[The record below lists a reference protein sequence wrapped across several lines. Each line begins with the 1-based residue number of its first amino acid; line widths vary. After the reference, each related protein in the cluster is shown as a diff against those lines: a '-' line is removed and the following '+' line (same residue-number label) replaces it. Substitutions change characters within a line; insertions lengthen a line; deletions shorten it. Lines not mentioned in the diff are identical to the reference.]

1 MVVLNW
7 YIYLFSCY
15 MKSRLLNI
23 KKPVLAGVK
32 VTYACNLKC
41 KHCPFWSKQEES
53 LSFSQVK
60 ESFKDLYELGAR
72 VVIIEGGEPFLW
84 KDNGYDIKDIVKE
97 AKKFFFTVGITTN
110 GTFPMEVDSDIIWV
124 SIDGLKETHDRMRG
138 ESFEKIMAN
147 LENCSHPRVYAHI
160 TINSVNWEEVPE
172 LVEFI
177 SSKVKGIT
185 IQFHYPYN
193 GGQDKLFLPFSER
206 RKVLC
211 NLIKMKKGGLPI
223 ANSYACLQALKD
235 NRWKCHSWM
244 IASVGPDGKIT
255 QGCYVKNRGEIS
267 CEKCGFSAHTEISL
281 AYSGMIEPLRVGNT
295 IFGPKRRER
304 IQAYGQD

>member
-1 MVVLNW
+1 V
-7 YIYLFSCY
+7 
-15 MKSRLLNI
+15 KSRLLNI

-32 VTYACNLKC
+32 ITHVCNLKC
-41 KHCPFWSKQEES
+41 KHCPFWSKQAGS

-60 ESFKDLYELGAR
+60 ESFKNLYDIGAR

-84 KDNGYDIKDIVKE
+84 KDNGCDIRDIVKE
-97 AKKFFFTVGITTN
+97 ARKLFFSVGITTN
-110 GTFPMEVDSDIIWV
+110 GTFPLEVDSDIIWV
-124 SIDGLKETHDRMRG
+124 SIDGLKETHDQIRG

-147 LENCSHPRVYAHI
+147 LENCSHPNVYAHI
-160 TINSVNWEEVPE
+160 TINSVNREEVPE

-177 SSKVKGIT
+177 SSKVRGIT
-185 IQFHYPYN
+185 IQFHYPYD
-193 GGQDKLFLPFSER
+193 GVEDKLFLPFSQR
-206 RKVLC
+206 HKILDS
-211 NLIKMKKGGLPI
+211 LIKMKRDGFPI
-223 ANSYACLQALKD
+223 ANSYACLRALKD

-281 AYSGMIEPLRVGNT
+281 AYSGVIEALRVGNK
-295 IFGPKRRER
+295 IFGPKRRG
-304 IQAYGQD
+304 QAHAQSGLNSPSSTDCL